1 MDMSTTSTKTKTD
14 AHAKAKRRATVICT
28 REDRILLV
36 SKDELRW
43 ALPGGRPD
51 KGESPADAAGREL
64 FEETGIKARK
74 LTFLFEFT
82 GATTLHYVFMTRL
95 DDLARATPRNEIAH
109 CRWLAS
115 GNLTD
120 LAISPTTRQI
130 VRNALALAGE

>member
-1 MDMSTTSTKTKTD
+1 MDMSTSGTRAKAK
-14 AHAKAKRRATVICT
+14 AKAKRRATVICT

-64 FEETGIKARK
+64 FEETGIKARE
-74 LTFLFEFT
+74 LRFLFEFA
-82 GATTLHYVFMTRL
+82 GATTLHYVFIARVDEL
-95 DDLARATPRNEIAH
+95 VRATPRNEIAH
-109 CRWLAS
+109 CRWLAR

-120 LAISPTTRQI
+120 QAISPTTRQN
-130 VRNALALAGE
+130 VHNALARA